1 MLCAQGHLRRHVR
14 HLCFPGLEEPKQAI
28 HSVMFGVMN
37 SLSPLL
43 FDLSVKARASKFNRN
58 KLNSSSADISLPCWL
73 RKVSLGSFIL
83 SQWAGKPSGMGPT
96 GH

>member
-1 MLCAQGHLRRHVR
+1 MVGHVR

-28 HSVMFGVMN
+28 NSVMFGVMN

-58 KLNSSSADISLPCWL
+58 KLNS
-73 RKVSLGSFIL
+73 
-83 SQWAGKPSGMGPT
+83 
-96 GH
+96 